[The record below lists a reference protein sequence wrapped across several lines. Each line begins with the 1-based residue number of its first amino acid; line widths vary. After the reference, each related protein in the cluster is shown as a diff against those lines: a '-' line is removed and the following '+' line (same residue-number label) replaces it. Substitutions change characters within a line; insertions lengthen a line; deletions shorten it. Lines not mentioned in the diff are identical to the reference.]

1 MKRRA
6 SSCGSDCGNSGCGNS
21 FGMAWQ
27 LAAHKTSQNQDSA
40 GAMPMQSDCMGASS
54 CGSGCGDRGC
64 GMAAGCAQHQD
75 SAEAVSERLAGGVAG
90 TAESL
95 LDF

>member
-40 GAMPMQSDCMGASS
+40 GVPG
-54 CGSGCGDRGC
+54 
-64 GMAAGCAQHQD
+64 GMTWLQD
-75 SAEAVSERLAGGVAG
+75 V
-90 TAESL
+90 
-95 LDF
+95 